1 MKSQKKQ
8 LKIKGKK
15 IDALKDLKPKE
26 QTKPIEDKPNN
37 KSKAAIILDN
47 LINKRKDLMK
57 ELYDSIDHVNLKFEF
72 VCPTNDVSFYE
83 YRDSKELFN
92 GIIDN
97 QINLDD
103 ALKRQNKLVRKISNV
118 KIGKKTDN
126 KKKVINNLENFYISK
141 EEIINFYRDYGKM
154 VLDAAYKSK
163 QNETEGKGL
172 EILTPK
178 QMLQRLTI
186 AVALESLLNEIRQ
199 IIYFLY
205 ESKQITKKLYNN
217 IIKSI

>member
-103 ALKRQNKLVRKISNV
+103 ALKRQNKLLRKISNV

-178 QMLQRLTI
+178 QMLQRLTT

>member
-103 ALKRQNKLVRKISNV
+103 ALKRQNKLLRKISNV

-205 ESKQITKKLYNN
+205 ESKQITKKLYKN

>member
-103 ALKRQNKLVRKISNV
+103 ALKRQNKLLRKISNV

>member
-83 YRDSKELFN
+83 SRDSKELFN
-92 GIIDN
+92 GITDN

-103 ALKRQNKLVRKISNV
+103 ALKRQNKLLRKISNV
-118 KIGKKTDN
+118 KMGKKTDN

-154 VLDAAYKSK
+154 VLDAACKSK

>member
-1 MKSQKKQ
+1 M
-8 LKIKGKK
+8 KIKGKK

-103 ALKRQNKLVRKISNV
+103 ALKRQNKLLRKISNV

-141 EEIINFYRDYGKM
+141 EETINFYRDYGKM

-205 ESKQITKKLYNN
+205 ESKQITKKLCNN

>member
-103 ALKRQNKLVRKISNV
+103 ALKRQNKLLRKISNV

-126 KKKVINNLENFYISK
+126 KNKVINNLENFYISK

-178 QMLQRLTI
+178 QMLQRLTT

>member
-1 MKSQKKQ
+1 MKINEKKT
-8 LKIKGKK
+8 
-15 IDALKDLKPKE
+15 DALKDLKLKE
-26 QTKPIEDKPNN
+26 QTKPIEDKPSN
-37 KSKAAIILDN
+37 KSKAAITFDN

-72 VCPTNDVSFYE
+72 VGPTNDVSFYE

-92 GIIDN
+92 AIKDN

-103 ALKRQNKLVRKISNV
+103 AVKRQNKLLRKISNV

-126 KKKVINNLENFYISK
+126 QKKVINNLENFHISK

-186 AVALESLLNEIRQ
+186 ALALVKASNNSESLLNAIRQ

>member
-103 ALKRQNKLVRKISNV
+103 ALKRQNKLLRKISNV

-205 ESKQITKKLYNN
+205 ESKQITKKLCNN

>member
-1 MKSQKKQ
+1 M
-8 LKIKGKK
+8 KIKEKK
-15 IDALKDLKPKE
+15 IDALKDLKLKE
-26 QTKPIEDKPNN
+26 QTKPIEDKPSN
-37 KSKAAIILDN
+37 KSKAAIIFDN

-103 ALKRQNKLVRKISNV
+103 ALKRQNKLLRKISNV

-126 KKKVINNLENFYISK
+126 QKKVITNLENVYISR
-141 EEIINFYRDYGKM
+141 EEVINFFRDYGKM

>member
-103 ALKRQNKLVRKISNV
+103 ALKRQNKLLRKISNV

-163 QNETEGKGL
+163 QNETEGKRL

>member
-1 MKSQKKQ
+1 M
-8 LKIKGKK
+8 KIKGKK

-103 ALKRQNKLVRKISNV
+103 ALKRQNKLLRKISNV

-205 ESKQITKKLYNN
+205 ESKQITKKLCNN

>member
-26 QTKPIEDKPNN
+26 QTKPIEDKPIN

-72 VCPTNDVSFYE
+72 VGPTNDVSFYE

-103 ALKRQNKLVRKISNV
+103 ALKRQNKLLRKISNV